1 MARVGDIITGKVFS
15 VPPTAS
21 VADAAET
28 MVKGRVGSA
37 VVVDGP
43 WLLGI
48 FTERDALRVAA
59 AGADPKTTS
68 VKDWMTKDPMTVD
81 PDTDTADAA
90 AIMATEGF
98 RHLPVVE
105 GDSVVGVVSLRDVLS
120 TRIRRPARVE
130 GASPSPAHS

>member
-1 MARVGDIITGKVFS
+1 MARLGDLISGKVFS
-15 VPPTAS
+15 VSPAAT
-21 VADAAET
+21 VAEAAET

-48 FTERDALRVAA
+48 FTERDALRVLA
-59 AGADPKTTS
+59 AGIDPTTTR
-68 VKDWMTKDPMTVD
+68 VKDWMTKDPVTVD
-81 PDTDTADAA
+81 PDTDSDDAA

-120 TRIRRPARVE
+120 TRIRRPPR
-130 GASPSPAHS
+130 

>member
-1 MARVGDIITGKVFS
+1 MTRLGDIISGKVFS
-15 VPPTAS
+15 VAPTAS
-21 VADAAET
+21 VAQAAET

-59 AGADPKTTS
+59 AGIDPTTTG
-68 VKDWMTKDPMTVD
+68 VKDWMTKDPMTTG
-81 PDTDTADAA
+81 PDTDSADAA

-120 TRIRRPARVE
+120 AGIRRR
-130 GASPSPAHS
+130 G

>member
-1 MARVGDIITGKVFS
+1 
-15 VPPTAS
+15 
-21 VADAAET
+21 
-28 MVKGRVGSA
+28 

-59 AGADPKTTS
+59 AGTDPTTAA
-68 VKDWMTKDPMTVD
+68 VKDWMTKEPMTVD
-81 PDTDTADAA
+81 PDTDTDDAA

-98 RHLPVVE
+98 RHLPVVD

-120 TRIRRPARVE
+120 ARIRRPAR
-130 GASPSPAHS
+130 

>member
-1 MARVGDIITGKVFS
+1 MTRLGDIISGKVFS
-15 VPPTAS
+15 VAPTAT
-21 VADAAET
+21 VAEAAET

-59 AGADPKTTS
+59 AGLDPTTAA
-68 VKDWMTKDPMTVD
+68 VKDWMTKDPITVD
-81 PDTDTADAA
+81 PDTDSADAA

-105 GDSVVGVVSLRDVLS
+105 GESVVGVVSLRDVLS
-120 TRIRRPARVE
+120 ARIRRPAR
-130 GASPSPAHS
+130 

>member
-1 MARVGDIITGKVFS
+1 VARLGEIISGKVFS
-15 VPPTAS
+15 VPPAAT
-21 VADAAET
+21 VAEAAET

-59 AGADPKTTS
+59 AGLDPTS
-68 VKDWMTKDPMTVD
+68 VTVRDWMTKDPITVD
-81 PDTDTADAA
+81 PDSDSEDAA

-98 RHLPVVE
+98 RHLPVVDGE
-105 GDSVVGVVSLRDVLS
+105 SVVGVVSLRDVLS
-120 TRIRRPARVE
+120 ARIRRSRQ
-130 GASPSPAHS
+130 

>member
-1 MARVGDIITGKVFS
+1 MARLGDLISGKVFS
-15 VPPTAS
+15 VPPAAT
-21 VADAAET
+21 VAEAAET

-48 FTERDALRVAA
+48 FTERDALRVLA
-59 AGADPKTTS
+59 AGTDPTTAR
-68 VKDWMTKDPMTVD
+68 VKDWMTKEPVTVD
-81 PDTDTADAA
+81 PDTDSDDAA

-98 RHLPVVE
+98 RHLPVVD

-120 TRIRRPARVE
+120 ARIRRPAR
-130 GASPSPAHS
+130 

>member
-15 VPPTAS
+15 VPPTAT
-21 VADAAET
+21 VAEAAET

-37 VVVDGP
+37 VVDDGP

-59 AGADPKTTS
+59 AGVDPSATG

-81 PDTDTADAA
+81 PDTDSDDAA

-98 RHLPVVE
+98 RHLPVTE

-120 TRIRRPARVE
+120 ARIRRPAR
-130 GASPSPAHS
+130 

>member
-1 MARVGDIITGKVFS
+1 MTRVGDIITGKVFS
-15 VPPTAS
+15 VPPTAT
-21 VADAAET
+21 VAEAAET

-68 VKDWMTKDPMTVD
+68 VKDWMTKDPMTTG
-81 PDTDTADAA
+81 PDADSADAA

-120 TRIRRPARVE
+120 TRIRRPAR
-130 GASPSPAHS
+130 

>member
-1 MARVGDIITGKVFS
+1 MARIGDIITGKVFS
-15 VPPTAS
+15 VPPSAT
-21 VADAAET
+21 VAEAAQT

-59 AGADPKTTS
+59 AGTDPTAAA
-68 VKDWMTKDPMTVD
+68 VKDWMTRDPLTVD
-81 PDTDTADAA
+81 PDTDSDDAA
-90 AIMATEGF
+90 SIMATEGF
-98 RHLPVVE
+98 RHLPVVD

-120 TRIRRPARVE
+120 ARIRRPAR
-130 GASPSPAHS
+130 

>member
-1 MARVGDIITGKVFS
+1 VARLGDISSGKVIS
-15 VPPTAS
+15 VPPTAT
-21 VADAAET
+21 VAEAAAT

-59 AGADPKTTS
+59 AGADPTTTG
-68 VKDWMTKDPMTVD
+68 VKEWMTKDPITVD
-81 PDTDTADAA
+81 PDTDSDDAA

-98 RHLPVVE
+98 RHLPVVD
-105 GDSVVGVVSLRDVLS
+105 GDAVVGVVSLRDVLS
-120 TRIRRPARVE
+120 ARIRRPAR
-130 GASPSPAHS
+130 

>member
-1 MARVGDIITGKVFS
+1 MARLGDIISGKVY
-15 VPPTAS
+15 S
-21 VADAAET
+21 VAPSATVAEAAEV

-59 AGADPKTTS
+59 AGTDPTATG
-68 VKDWMTKDPMTVD
+68 VKDWMTKDPVTVD
-81 PDTDTADAA
+81 PDTDSDDPA
-90 AIMATEGF
+90 AIMATQGF

-105 GDSVVGVVSLRDVLS
+105 GESVVGVVSLRDVLS
-120 TRIRRPARVE
+120 ARIRRPAR
-130 GASPSPAHS
+130 

>member
-1 MARVGDIITGKVFS
+1 MARLGDIISGRVFS

-21 VADAAET
+21 VAEAAEI

-59 AGADPKTTS
+59 AGANPS
-68 VKDWMTKDPMTVD
+68 AAAVRDWMTKDPVTVD
-81 PDTDTADAA
+81 PDTDSDDAA

-98 RHLPVVE
+98 RHLPVVD
-105 GDSVVGVVSLRDVLS
+105 GDSVVGVISLRDVLS
-120 TRIRRPARVE
+120 ARLRRPAR
-130 GASPSPAHS
+130 

>member
-1 MARVGDIITGKVFS
+1 MTRVGDIITGKVFS

-21 VADAAET
+21 VAEAAET

-59 AGADPKTTS
+59 AGADPTTTS
-68 VKDWMTKDPMTVD
+68 VRDWMTKDPMTVD
-81 PDTDTADAA
+81 PDSDSADAA

-98 RHLPVVE
+98 RHLPVVKD
-105 GDSVVGVVSLRDVLS
+105 GSVVGVVSLRDVLS
-120 TRIRRPARVE
+120 TRIRRPAR
-130 GASPSPAHS
+130 

>member
-1 MARVGDIITGKVFS
+1 VTRVGDIITGKVFS
-15 VPPTAS
+15 VPPTAT
-21 VADAAET
+21 VAEAAET
-28 MVKGRVGSA
+28 MVTGRVGSA

-59 AGADPKTTS
+59 AGADPTTTS
-68 VKDWMTKDPMTVD
+68 VKDWMTKDPMTTG
-81 PDTDTADAA
+81 PDADSADAA

-120 TRIRRPARVE
+120 TRIRRPAR
-130 GASPSPAHS
+130 

>member
-15 VPPTAS
+15 VPPTAT
-21 VADAAET
+21 VAEAAET

-59 AGADPKTTS
+59 AGVDPSATG

-81 PDTDTADAA
+81 PDADSDDAA

-98 RHLPVVE
+98 RPLPVVE

-120 TRIRRPARVE
+120 ARIRRPAR
-130 GASPSPAHS
+130 

>member
-21 VADAAET
+21 VAEAAET
-28 MVKGRVGSA
+28 MVKGRVGST

-59 AGADPKTTS
+59 AGEDPKTAS

-81 PDTDTADAA
+81 PDSDSADAA

-105 GDSVVGVVSLRDVLS
+105 GESVVGVVSLRDVLS
-120 TRIRRPARVE
+120 TRIRRPAR
-130 GASPSPAHS
+130 

>member
-1 MARVGDIITGKVFS
+1 VTRLGDIISGKVFS
-15 VPPTAS
+15 VAPTAS
-21 VADAAET
+21 VAEAAET

-59 AGADPKTTS
+59 AGLDPTS
-68 VKDWMTKDPMTVD
+68 ATVKDWMTKDPITTG
-81 PDTDTADAA
+81 PDTDSADAA

-120 TRIRRPARVE
+120 ARIRRPAR
-130 GASPSPAHS
+130 

>member
-1 MARVGDIITGKVFS
+1 MPRVGDIITGKVFS

-21 VADAAET
+21 VAEAAET

-37 VVVDGP
+37 IVVDGP

-59 AGADPKTTS
+59 AGADPTATS

-81 PDTDTADAA
+81 PDTDSADAA
-90 AIMATEGF
+90 ATMATDGV

-120 TRIRRPARVE
+120 TRIRRPAR
-130 GASPSPAHS
+130 

>member
-1 MARVGDIITGKVFS
+1 MTRLGDILSGKVFS
-15 VPPTAS
+15 VAPTAT
-21 VADAAET
+21 VAEAAET
-28 MVKGRVGSA
+28 MVKGRVGSV

-59 AGADPKTTS
+59 AGVDPTTTG
-68 VKDWMTKDPMTVD
+68 VKDWMTKDPVTID
-81 PDTDTADAA
+81 PDTDSDDAA

-120 TRIRRPARVE
+120 TRIRRPAR
-130 GASPSPAHS
+130 